1 MAHKTTFCLYRYDP
15 LDRLATRTPLAE
27 AISKV
32 FYKAGLIVT
41 ETQGGAQRSFFQHN
55 RQLLAC
61 RTVVGKSSSVSL
73 TTNDLQNSVLSA
85 VKVDQTDAFV
95 YTPYGHYQPAHHLP
109 GFNGE
114 RPDPITGHYLLGNG
128 YRAYNPVL
136 MRFNG
141 TDDLSPFGKG
151 GLNAYAYCAGDPV
164 NRSDP
169 SGHVNMVSALKGG
182 WSRLT
187 RKVPEVPG
195 LKSNVELLSLPRRL
209 SLEPQVTLTDMPVE
223 VFARIQRYLSVKDIS
238 KISKVPELNA
248 LVSEASDVNFLKYMR
263 SKTVVRTAKGI
274 RFETELEKIQ
284 MAHLSAAPGTLHS
297 EARRVISETAAA
309 ELARQNMLHKR
320 AEHLARAVRSGS
332 RDSITTVSSSG
343 SQDVWLER
351 WAYNSDF
358 SE

>member
-85 VKVDQTDAFV
+85 VKVNQTDAFV
-95 YTPYGHYQPAHHLP
+95 YTPYGHHQPAHHLP

-141 TDDLSPFGKG
+141 ADSLSPFGKG

-164 NRSDP
+164 NRNDP
-169 SGHVNMVSALKGG
+169 SGHELIDTLISVFYIAAGVATAGIGLAIARPSFKAVLKGVKVKPATADVG
-182 WSRLT
+182 RHSLPLRRPANTTEKLSAGVAAGAITTGLMWGAAFTVKNVDPDSPVHRPLAAIALAISLTTLGFRGFAFARSRVAARPVAPT
-187 RKVPEVPG
+187 PTPAPASNTPSRRSIGIQTDSIRSRASSVRSNVPEQ
-195 LKSNVELLSLPRRL
+195 SEMQETRL
-209 SLEPQVTLTDMPVE
+209 
-223 VFARIQRYLSVKDIS
+223 
-238 KISKVPELNA
+238 
-248 LVSEASDVNFLKYMR
+248 
-263 SKTVVRTAKGI
+263 
-274 RFETELEKIQ
+274 
-284 MAHLSAAPGTLHS
+284 
-297 EARRVISETAAA
+297 
-309 ELARQNMLHKR
+309 
-320 AEHLARAVRSGS
+320 
-332 RDSITTVSSSG
+332 
-343 SQDVWLER
+343 
-351 WAYNSDF
+351 
-358 SE
+358 